1 MTLAEIE
8 RKAIEMT
15 LKKNKNNVAATAKEL
30 GIGRSTLFR
39 KMKQFGLSKPETKPN
54 ENNGT

>member
-15 LKKNKNNVAATAKEL
+15 LKKNKHNVAITAKEL

-39 KMKQFGLSKPETKPN
+39 KMKQFGLSKPEMKPN
-54 ENNGT
+54 EDNGT